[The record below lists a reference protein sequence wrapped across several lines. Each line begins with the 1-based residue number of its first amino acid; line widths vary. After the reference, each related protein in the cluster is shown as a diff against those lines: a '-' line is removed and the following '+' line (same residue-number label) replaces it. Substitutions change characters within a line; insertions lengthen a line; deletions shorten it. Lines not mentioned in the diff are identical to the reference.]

1 MNLKSFSFA
10 HKLIVCMICSLLAST
25 TLFAVPAYR
34 GWRTVTQP
42 DGTAIKVHQVGD
54 EFFHYWVGEDGKQ
67 YKHDAINGWHQVE
80 KATMKDAQK
89 AKRASRAYNQ
99 QPRRGAGDHNLAP
112 RGLVILV
119 NFSDVSFY
127 SGNTRKDM
135 DSLMNAANYNFDGAT
150 GSTREYYRAQS
161 NGQYVPQFDVV
172 GPYTLTNNRA
182 HYGGNDSNGDDVLA
196 GDMIVEACKAADA
209 DGVDFTQYNNDGDSY
224 IDFVYVIYAG
234 AGEADSDVED
244 AIWPHNWTLSSARSY
259 GNCTYSA
266 SDCKVDG
273 LTINNYAC
281 SGELTYGEE
290 GSRCGIGTVAHEFG
304 HVIGLPDYYDTN
316 GDTNGDA
323 DGKTPNNWTIMDQGS
338 YNNDGK
344 TPPSYSI
351 FDKYYFGWAT
361 PTILPKD
368 GAGQNITLTTGYDDA
383 YQITGGTSVVPYTNT
398 GVVYYLENRQM
409 NGWDEYLPGHGLL
422 IWKVKYNAS
431 RWSGNTPNSYSSD
444 VLYTVLSAD
453 GGTQIGD
460 IYTKNTSTGK
470 WELSYDGA
478 NNTFPGK
485 SSVKSVTPVTG
496 CALTEISES
505 AGVISFKYNGGWAKT
520 ECTYELVGAHCTV
533 PADGVIA
540 TGSTLVLTITPDAG
554 YTLNDPTCWM
564 VSMGSTDLVFGE
576 GFTYDA
582 STNKIT
588 IENVIDDV
596 VIAPEGKVLFTIT
609 WKSKGT
615 DFATTES
622 AGTVVLPEGTP
633 AACGDGRTFVGWC
646 KTADYEDE
654 TTAPEFVQ
662 NGDAAT
668 SGDIYYAV
676 FANVTEGEA
685 GFEKASSVAVGDK
698 VILVYESESKE
709 LSGIE
714 GGSTKYGEGV
724 AYTTTPAGAYLLE
737 VVAGSTNGTYALK
750 HGSDYLQWE
759 SGNSLNTKT
768 TIDANSSWT
777 ITFSGGNA
785 TIKNAADNTRSLQW
799 NSGNPR
805 FACYTSAQKAVQLY
819 KKASGTTYANFT
831 TSCAACDKLVNII
844 KGTAEHGSFTI
855 DKTGEIET
863 CAAAVVVTVS
873 NITPSTGY
881 QFSQITATPSEGIT
895 IDQNAK
901 TVTIAKNTIGNLTI
915 NVEFVEK
922 PKYTVNFYDR
932 GEKVSEQEVTKGEAA
947 VVPTLEP
954 VCDGFTFVGW
964 WTDELGTDNTE
975 SKSWIT
981 DFEINE
987 AKDFYAIYKRT
998 TSGSATTVDDVLDR
1012 ALTGIAAGSTSYSNW
1027 NNKTATSDAVYAGNS
1042 AGGNDVIQLRTK
1054 NSNSGIITTAS
1065 GGTVK
1070 KVVVEWNSNTS
1081 GRTLDVYGKSTAY
1094 EAVTDLYNS
1103 TKQGTKLGSIASDS
1117 QTELTISGDYSFVA
1131 FRSNDGAMWID
1142 AITITWQAGS
1152 GSTTYYSS
1160 NVDCSLIPTA
1170 IENTRSEEPVAIK
1183 ALRNGQIV
1191 IIRGE
1196 AVYSITGIRIQ

>member
-10 HKLIVCMICSLLAST
+10 HKLIVFMICSFLAST

-34 GWRTVTQP
+34 GWRTITQP

-54 EFFHYWVGEDGKQ
+54 EFFHYWVSEDGKQ
-67 YKHDAINGWHQVE
+67 YKHDAIHGWHQVE
-80 KATMKDAQK
+80 KATMKDTQK
-89 AKRASRAYNQ
+89 AKRVSRAYNQ
-99 QPRRGAGDHNLAP
+99 QPRRSVGDHNLAP

-161 NGQYVPQFDVV
+161 NGQYAPNFDVV

-182 HYGGNDSNGDDVLA
+182 HYGANDDNGDDVLA

-244 AIWPHNWTLSSARSY
+244 AIWPHNWTLASARYY

-290 GSRCGIGTVAHEFG
+290 GSRCGIGTIAHEFG
-304 HVIGLPDYYDTN
+304 HVLGLPDYYDTN

-431 RWSGNTPNSYSSD
+431 RWSNNTPNSYSSD

-460 IYTKNTSTGK
+460 IYTINTSTGK
-470 WELSYDGA
+470 WVLSYDGA

-485 SSVKSVTPVTG
+485 SNVKSVTPVTG

-505 AGVISFKYNGGWAKT
+505 AGVISFKYNGGWVKT

-554 YTLNDPTCWM
+554 YTLNDPTCWT

-576 GFTYDA
+576 GFAYDA

-633 AACGDGRTFVGWC
+633 AACDDGRTFVGWC

-668 SGDIYYAV
+668 SGDIFYAV
-676 FANVTEGEA
+676 FANYTFTSKSWADATNSRNSIEDGVQVLGSNTA
-685 GFEKASSVAVGDK
+685 G
-698 VILVYESESKE
+698 
-709 LSGIE
+709 
-714 GGSTKYGEGV
+714 GGNEYSQF
-724 AYTTTPAGAYLLE
+724 TTT
-737 VVAGSTNGTYALK
+737 
-750 HGSDYLQWE
+750 
-759 SGNSLNTKT
+759 
-768 TIDANSSWT
+768 
-777 ITFSGGNA
+777 
-785 TIKNAADNTRSLQW
+785 
-799 NSGNPR
+799 
-805 FACYTSAQKAVQLY
+805 
-819 KKASGTTYANFT
+819 
-831 TSCAACDKLVNII
+831 CAACDKLVNII
-844 KGTAEHGSFTI
+844 KGTAEHGSFTM

-863 CAAAVVVTVS
+863 CAATVVVTVS

-901 TVTIAKNTIGNLTI
+901 TVTIAKGTTGNLTI

-922 PKYTVNFYDR
+922 PKYMVNFYDR
-932 GEKVSEQEVTKGEAA
+932 GEKISEQQVTQGTEA

-964 WTDELGTDNTE
+964 WTAELGTDNTE
-975 SKSWIT
+975 AKSWVS
-981 DFEINE
+981 DFEINVG
-987 AKDFYAIYKRT
+987 KDFYAIYSREVT
-998 TSGSATTVDDVLDR
+998 E
-1012 ALTGIAAGSTSYSNW
+1012 
-1027 NNKTATSDAVYAGNS
+1027 
-1042 AGGNDVIQLRTK
+1042 
-1054 NSNSGIITTAS
+1054 S
-1065 GGTVK
+1065 GG
-1070 KVVVEWNSNTS
+1070 
-1081 GRTLDVYGKSTAY
+1081 
-1094 EAVTDLYNS
+1094 
-1103 TKQGTKLGSIASDS
+1103 
-1117 QTELTISGDYSFVA
+1117 
-1131 FRSNDGAMWID
+1131 
-1142 AITITWQAGS
+1142 GS

-1160 NVDCSLIPTA
+1160 NVDCSLIQTA